1 MYKRPFR
8 LYPISAAEK
17 LQKHIYKLTENF
29 CVLKRINRK
38 NYLFLRHTP
47 KIFRFL
53 FIETE
58 NFMEF
63 LKRY

>member
-1 MYKRPFR
+1 MYKRRFR
-8 LYPISAAEK
+8 VYPVSAAEK
-17 LQKHIYKLTENF
+17 SQKRIYKLTENF
-29 CVLKRINRK
+29 CVLKCIDRK
-38 NYLFLRHTP
+38 NCLFLRHTP
-47 KIFRFL
+47 KIFRSL